1 MKLPFKV
8 DLSEKVAVITGGGG
22 VICSGFAAALAAC
35 GCRVALLDINEEAAK
50 KAAAEAGGECIAVK
64 CDCLDKQS
72 LFAAKETVLQKFEK
86 IDILINGTGG
96 NNPRATTDNE
106 YMTPD
111 TVGKDFFSLD
121 ASGLKFVFDLNI
133 TSAFLTTQ
141 VFAQDMLE
149 TGGNIINLSSM
160 NAFHPLTKIP
170 AYSAAKAGVI
180 GLTKAL
186 AKEVGPSG
194 VRVNAVSPG
203 VVMTDMMAGFSDED
217 VAALKEETPLIQ
229 LGMPEDIADAVIFL
243 ASEKARFITG
253 QVLSVNGGMVI

>member
-1 MKLPFKV
+1 MSTVLITGASRGIGAQCALAFAKAGCDVALNYCRSEEKALALIKEIQALGVRACAVQADVADSMQVKQMFDAV
-8 DLSEKVAVITGGGG
+8 RAEWGTVDVLVNNAGVAHVGLLTDMTDDEWRRVIDTDLSGTFYCCREALPDMIRAHSG
-22 VICSGFAAALAAC
+22 VIVNIASMWGEVGASC
-35 GCRVALLDINEEAAK
+35 EA
-50 KAAAEAGGECIAVK
+50 
-64 CDCLDKQS
+64 
-72 LFAAKETVLQKFEK
+72 
-86 IDILINGTGG
+86 
-96 NNPRATTDNE
+96 
-106 YMTPD
+106 
-111 TVGKDFFSLD
+111 
-121 ASGLKFVFDLNI
+121 
-133 TSAFLTTQ
+133 
-141 VFAQDMLE
+141 
-149 TGGNIINLSSM
+149 
-160 NAFHPLTKIP
+160 

>member
-1 MKLPFKV
+1 MSTVLITGASRGIGTQCALTFAREGYDVALNYCRSEEKARELVREIEALGVRACAVQADVADSMQVKRMFETV
-8 DLSEKVAVITGGGG
+8 RAELGTVDVLVNNAGVAHVGLLTDMTDDEWRRVIDTDLSGTFYCCREALSDMIRAHSG
-22 VICSGFAAALAAC
+22 VIVNIASMWGEVGASC
-35 GCRVALLDINEEAAK
+35 EA
-50 KAAAEAGGECIAVK
+50 
-64 CDCLDKQS
+64 
-72 LFAAKETVLQKFEK
+72 
-86 IDILINGTGG
+86 
-96 NNPRATTDNE
+96 
-106 YMTPD
+106 
-111 TVGKDFFSLD
+111 
-121 ASGLKFVFDLNI
+121 
-133 TSAFLTTQ
+133 
-141 VFAQDMLE
+141 
-149 TGGNIINLSSM
+149 
-160 NAFHPLTKIP
+160 

-229 LGMPEDIADAVIFL
+229 LGSPEDIADAVIFL

>member
-1 MKLPFKV
+1 MSTVLVTGASRGIGAQCALTFAREGYDVALNYCRSEEKALALVREIEALGVRACAVQADVADSTQVKQMFDTV
-8 DLSEKVAVITGGGG
+8 RAELGAIDVLVNNAGIAHVGLLTDMTDDEWRRVIDTDLSGTFYCCREALPDMIRAHSG
-22 VICSGFAAALAAC
+22 VIVNIASMWGEVGASC
-35 GCRVALLDINEEAAK
+35 EA
-50 KAAAEAGGECIAVK
+50 
-64 CDCLDKQS
+64 
-72 LFAAKETVLQKFEK
+72 
-86 IDILINGTGG
+86 
-96 NNPRATTDNE
+96 
-106 YMTPD
+106 
-111 TVGKDFFSLD
+111 
-121 ASGLKFVFDLNI
+121 
-133 TSAFLTTQ
+133 
-141 VFAQDMLE
+141 
-149 TGGNIINLSSM
+149 
-160 NAFHPLTKIP
+160 

-203 VVMTDMMAGFSDED
+203 VVMTEMMAGFSDED

>member
-1 MKLPFKV
+1 MSTVLITGASRGIGAQCALTFAKAGYDVALNYCRSEEKALALVKEIEALGVRAFAVQADVADSAQVKGMFDAV
-8 DLSEKVAVITGGGG
+8 RAELDTVDVLVNNAGIAHVGLLTDMTDDEWRRLIDTDLSGTFYCCREALSDMIRAHSG
-22 VICSGFAAALAAC
+22 VIVNIASMWGEVGASC
-35 GCRVALLDINEEAAK
+35 EA
-50 KAAAEAGGECIAVK
+50 
-64 CDCLDKQS
+64 
-72 LFAAKETVLQKFEK
+72 
-86 IDILINGTGG
+86 
-96 NNPRATTDNE
+96 
-106 YMTPD
+106 
-111 TVGKDFFSLD
+111 
-121 ASGLKFVFDLNI
+121 
-133 TSAFLTTQ
+133 
-141 VFAQDMLE
+141 
-149 TGGNIINLSSM
+149 
-160 NAFHPLTKIP
+160 

>member
-1 MKLPFKV
+1 MSTVLITGASRGIGAQCALTFAREGYDVALNYCRSEEKALALVREIEALGVRACAVQADVADSMQVKRMFETV
-8 DLSEKVAVITGGGG
+8 RAELGTVDVLVNNAGVAHIGLLTDMTDDEWRRVIDTDLSGTFYCCRESLSDMIRAHSG
-22 VICSGFAAALAAC
+22 VIVNIASMWGEVGASC
-35 GCRVALLDINEEAAK
+35 EA
-50 KAAAEAGGECIAVK
+50 
-64 CDCLDKQS
+64 
-72 LFAAKETVLQKFEK
+72 
-86 IDILINGTGG
+86 
-96 NNPRATTDNE
+96 
-106 YMTPD
+106 
-111 TVGKDFFSLD
+111 
-121 ASGLKFVFDLNI
+121 
-133 TSAFLTTQ
+133 
-141 VFAQDMLE
+141 
-149 TGGNIINLSSM
+149 
-160 NAFHPLTKIP
+160 

>member
-1 MKLPFKV
+1 MSTVLITGASRGIGAQCALTFAREGYDVALNYCRSEEKALALVREIEALGVRACAVQADVADSAQVKKMFDAV
-8 DLSEKVAVITGGGG
+8 RAEWGTVDVLVNNAGVAHVGLLTDMTDDEWRRVIDTDLSGTFYCCREALPDMIRAHSG
-22 VICSGFAAALAAC
+22 VIVNIASMWGEVGASC
-35 GCRVALLDINEEAAK
+35 EA
-50 KAAAEAGGECIAVK
+50 
-64 CDCLDKQS
+64 
-72 LFAAKETVLQKFEK
+72 
-86 IDILINGTGG
+86 
-96 NNPRATTDNE
+96 
-106 YMTPD
+106 
-111 TVGKDFFSLD
+111 
-121 ASGLKFVFDLNI
+121 
-133 TSAFLTTQ
+133 
-141 VFAQDMLE
+141 
-149 TGGNIINLSSM
+149 
-160 NAFHPLTKIP
+160 

-229 LGMPEDIADAVIFL
+229 LGMPEDIANAVIFL